1 MRKVLLLIALI
12 SVSFAISHAQDRS
25 RPEFFAGY
33 SHENIDSGIKST
45 DFAGTGIPRTTLEL
59 RFKLNGFN
67 ISGTGYLTRRF
78 GLTADFSTGFKSRT
92 EDFGIAQARSR
103 FSLYNFTGGP
113 QVKFFREGRVTPFVH
128 ALVGV
133 SRRSLKLTALGA
145 GATSITS
152 ASDTTTSF
160 TMNLGAGLDVRLNN
174 RFDFRLIQ
182 VDYNPVFLKERTIEG
197 VTFPGRTAN
206 GLRISVGLVIK

>member
-1 MRKVLLLIALI
+1 MRKVLLLTAFIALQASI
-12 SVSFAISHAQDRS
+12 SYAQDRA

-45 DFAGTGIPRTTLEL
+45 DFAGTGIPRTTLEQ

-67 ISGTGYLTRRF
+67 ISGTGYLTKRL
-78 GLTADFSTGFKSRT
+78 GLTGDFSVGFKTRT

-103 FSLYNFTGGP
+103 FSLYNFTVGP
-113 QVKFFREGRVTPFVH
+113 QVHFFGAHRLTPFAH
-128 ALVGV
+128 ALFGV
-133 SRRSLKLTALGA
+133 SRRSLKLAATA

-152 ASDTTTSF
+152 ATDSTTSF
-160 TMNLGAGLDVRLNN
+160 TMNLGGGLDVRLSE

-182 VDYNPVFLKERTIEG
+182 LDYNPVFLKERTIEG